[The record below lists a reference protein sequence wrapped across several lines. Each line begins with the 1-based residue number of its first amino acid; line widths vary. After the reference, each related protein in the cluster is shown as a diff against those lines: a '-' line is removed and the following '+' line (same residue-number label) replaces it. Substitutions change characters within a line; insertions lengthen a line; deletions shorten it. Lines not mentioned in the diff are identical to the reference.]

1 MDQLDLT
8 YMIIFLLGAGTGGFV
23 TGLAGFGTALI
34 VSAFWLHFLDPV
46 VVAPLAAA
54 CSVVGQVSALRGT
67 WRHIQWKAVVP
78 FLAGAFI
85 GLPIGVWSLDYIEP
99 DHVKVAVGVFLVG
112 YSLYSLYFLF
122 RGTIA
127 SITVNNRFADG
138 CIGIIG
144 GMMGGVAGLSG
155 PAPLIWCQLRG
166 LAKQVQRGL
175 YQPYN
180 AIILATAFAV
190 HALYGRVDG
199 DVGTAFLIS
208 IPATVIGSWIGTML
222 YHRLDDRVFNVIVQC
237 LLLLS
242 GVTLL
247 GRSLFSVL

>member
-1 MDQLDLT
+1 MDQLDAT
-8 YMIIFLLGAGTGGFV
+8 YMMIFLLGAGAGGFV

-54 CSVVGQVSALRGT
+54 CSVVGQVSALKGT
-67 WRHIQWKAVVP
+67 WHHLQWKSVMP
-78 FLAGAFI
+78 FLIGAFI
-85 GLPIGVWSLDYIEP
+85 GLPVGVWSLDFVEP
-99 DHVKVAVGVFLVG
+99 DHVKIAVGVFLVG
-112 YSLYSLYFLF
+112 YSIYSLYFLL
-122 RGTIA
+122 RGNITR
-127 SITVNNRFADG
+127 ITVNNRFADG
-138 CIGIIG
+138 CIGVIG
-144 GMMGGVAGLSG
+144 GVMGGIAGLSG

-166 LAKQVQRGL
+166 LAKHVQRGI

-199 DVGTAFLIS
+199 EVGTAFLIS

-242 GVTLL
+242 GITLL
-247 GRSLFSVL
+247 GRSLF